1 VVSSPASQD
10 GSPTLARREQIVE
23 AARAVI
29 EEHGPQA
36 LTGQIAQ
43 RAGLARPNVYRHFAS
58 KDELDLEVTRSAYQE
73 LHAKVVAQLD
83 LSGTPIEVIRR
94 PIAAQVIWAD
104 QHPNLFRFLAS
115 RGDQP
120 THRGRQSQRR
130 DFAAD
135 LVAAGTRH
143 FPHFADDR
151 HSADAVIV
159 ALAGLVDASILAWLN
174 RRKETRKR
182 LIDRLTRQTW
192 LLIDDHLREIG
203 VHIDPDAPLGQT
215 APRAAKKTLPKRR
228 STRRPATAST
238 SKQRAR

>member
-1 VVSSPASQD
+1 M
-10 GSPTLARREQIVE
+10 
-23 AARAVI
+23 I

-73 LHAKVVAQLD
+73 LQAKVVAQLD
-83 LSGTPIEVIRR
+83 LSGTPIDVIRG

-115 RGDQP
+115 RGHQP
-120 THRGRQSQRR
+120 SHRGRQAQRR

-135 LVAAGTRH
+135 LVAAGARY
-143 FPHFADDR
+143 FPHFADNP
-151 HSADAVIV
+151 HTADAVIV
-159 ALAGLVDASILAWLN
+159 ALGGLLDASILAWLS

-182 LIDRLTRQTW
+182 LIDRLTAQVW
-192 LLIDDHLREIG
+192 LLVDYHLRELG
-203 VHIDPDAPLGQT
+203 VHIDPGVPLPQPGSKP
-215 APRAAKKTLPKRR
+215 ANRAIPKKRSSRR
-228 STRRPATAST
+228 SST
-238 SKQRAR
+238 SLPSKPRGQRAR